1 MASEIE
7 RSFLVPVLPSVD
19 ELGPGA
25 RLRQGY
31 LAFDG
36 QVEVR
41 VRLSEGDARLTVKA
55 GRGLHRTEVEVVLPA
70 PDAEELWLLTEGRRV
85 EKVRHRTNLPSG
97 EVAEVDV
104 YEGPLAGLATVEVE
118 FASEDDAHAFAPP
131 PWFGRDVTTEPG
143 WSNADLAVHGLPSSA
158 DAP

>member
-1 MASEIE
+1 VASEIE
-7 RSFLVPVLPSVD
+7 RSFLVPVLPSED

-41 VRLSEGDARLTVKA
+41 VRLEDGTATLTVKA
-55 GRGLHRTEVEVVLPA
+55 GRGLHRTEVEAKLA
-70 PDAEELWLLTEGRRV
+70 TSDAEELWLLTEGRRV
-85 EKVRHRTNLPSG
+85 EKVRHRTSLATG
-97 EVAEVDV
+97 ETAEVDV

-118 FASEDDAHAFAPP
+118 FASEDAAHAFTPP

-143 WSNADLAVHGLPSSA
+143 WSNADLAVHGLPS
-158 DAP
+158 

>member
-41 VRLSEGDARLTVKA
+41 VRLSDGAATLTVKA
-55 GRGLHRTEVEVVLPA
+55 GRGLHRTEVEAELSA
-70 PDAEELWLLTEGRRV
+70 PDGEELWHLTEGRRV
-85 EKVRHRTNLPSG
+85 EKVRHRATLPTG

-104 YEGPLAGLATVEVE
+104 YEGALTGLATVEVE
-118 FASEDDAHAFAPP
+118 FSSEDDANAFRPP

-143 WSNADLAVHGLPSSA
+143 WSNADLAVHGLPS
-158 DAP
+158 